1 MGIGSRVLPK
11 MQYKIFSGSRGGW
24 HFSMAQVL
32 EQQVAS
38 LAEGRGSGNID
49 HGEDDHR
56 RDRFQHVSRF
66 LPRVM
71 DPAFVLSRFVLLFV
85 CVE

>member
-1 MGIGSRVLPK
+1 
-11 MQYKIFSGSRGGW
+11 
-24 HFSMAQVL
+24 MAQVL
-32 EQQVAS
+32 EQQVAA

-66 LPRVM
+66 LARVM
-71 DPAFVLSRFVLLFV
+71 DPEFLLVWVRTFV
-85 CVE
+85 CVCVCVCVW